1 MLKNKK
7 LLGQNKLDYDY
18 IYTKENPISFIT
30 EAHQKFLVNLEFIN
44 VDKAY
49 KSIQITSSLSSEGKS
64 TFLSNVAY
72 LLGQKGLKVILVDLD
87 LRKPKVHRII
97 NKANEDGITEVLT
110 EKISLEKAIKKDT
123 KLGFDALV
131 SGEKASAVV
140 NLLQSKKMK
149 TLFSDLKK
157 LYDYIL
163 VDSPPVINVSDAL
176 YIAQITDATVFA
188 ISQQETKRSVAKEAI
203 NLLKQSNVNVI
214 GAVATQVDIRKN
226 AYGYGYG
233 YGYGYN
239 YTYEQNDND

>member
-97 NKANEDGITEVLT
+97 NKANEDGITDVLT
-110 EKISLEKAIKKDT
+110 QKISLEKAIKKDT

-131 SGEKASAVV
+131 SGEKASVVV

-233 YGYGYN
+233 YGYGYD
-239 YTYEQNDND
+239 YTYEQNGND